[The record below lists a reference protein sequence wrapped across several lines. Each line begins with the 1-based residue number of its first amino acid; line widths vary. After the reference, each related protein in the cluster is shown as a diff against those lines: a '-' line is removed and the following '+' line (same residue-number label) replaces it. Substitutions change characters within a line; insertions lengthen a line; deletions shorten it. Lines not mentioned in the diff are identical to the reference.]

1 MQLAYVAHSER
12 CALLLDEDG
21 ICRWFVPKVDDG
33 SVVAGAKRCIGAQF
47 VATLDPEA
55 TGLLGHDPS
64 VGKSI
69 LLARVDD
76 GRVSLVRFGPLVQFD
91 TLGGLVDREA
101 SPAPPAPPPELPPEL
116 PEPKTAELPRLVLVP
131 DFVADPRASEDE
143 RATSATTTSW
153 RPVRLRGPRSSAN
166 RDVASSR
173 AGADRS
179 TIDTRRS
186 TVIEKCL
193 SGRCLN
199 LLNLLGFTE

>member
-12 CALLLDEDG
+12 CALLLDGDG
-21 ICRWFVPKVDDG
+21 ICRWFVPKVDDE
-33 SVVAGAKRCIGAQF
+33 SVVAAAKRCIGAQF

-91 TLGGLVDREA
+91 TLGGVVDREA
-101 SPAPPAPPPELPPEL
+101 PEAPPSEL

-131 DFVADPRASEDE
+131 SACDDDE
-143 RATSATTTSW
+143 RETANDLDDVENVENVETTQFA
-153 RPVRLRGPRSSAN
+153 RAAVIREPRRGVLPR
-166 RDVASSR
+166 
-173 AGADRS
+173 
-179 TIDTRRS
+179 RRS
-186 TVIEKCL
+186 ERL
-193 SGRCLN
+193 
-199 LLNLLGFTE
+199 

>member
-21 ICRWFVPKVDDG
+21 ICRWFVPKVDDT
-33 SVVAGAKRCIGAQF
+33 SVVAAAKRCIGAQF

-55 TGLLGHDPS
+55 AGLLGHDPS

-91 TLGGLVDREA
+91 TVDGLLDREA
-101 SPAPPAPPPELPPEL
+101 PQAPPAEL

-131 DFVADPRASEDE
+131 SACDEHERETAHDVGDGDEDDADAGETAQFARAAVMREPR
-143 RATSATTTSW
+143 
-153 RPVRLRGPRSSAN
+153 RGILPR
-166 RDVASSR
+166 
-173 AGADRS
+173 
-179 TIDTRRS
+179 RR
-186 TVIEKCL
+186 
-193 SGRCLN
+193 
-199 LLNLLGFTE
+199 